1 MILGKLTTYVG
12 DVDAYLKAAAQQHH
26 PLAFLVSNGN
36 WTEFV
41 ATEYQDVA
49 VYTSLGDLT
58 VDNFCALLD
67 LSDVIE
73 YCPPPNHQW
82 SDGKTINPLDPYDSI
97 RGITEYLIQRYV
109 DSKVL
114 NNLESINKPQELLPL
129 VDHRKTSS
137 PQLWTAGCSITAG
150 IGVEPLQIWSH
161 TLSKLLNIPYSVLAE
176 LGASN
181 TWQADQI
188 LRSDIRWRDT
198 VVWGITGPY
207 RQWIIQNGT
216 MQHLNMH
223 SHVEN
228 PDLEQHWPLR
238 ALASDTTLYASLHCM
253 KAVAN
258 FCDKVGARLVIFNA
272 NFSDAYITTLRQ
284 IPHFYYY
291 QHPIRIGKDR
301 QIRQHWLDLGT
312 DNSHPGPLQHQAFAN
327 FCYSILKPQSDS
339 VLSVVT

>member
-1 MILGKLTTYVG
+1 MIKGRLTTYVG
-12 DVDAYLKAAAQQHH
+12 DVNAYLRAAARQTH
-26 PLAFLVSNGN
+26 PLAFL
-36 WTEFV
+36 
-41 ATEYQDVA
+41 VA
-49 VYTSLGDLT
+49 VYTSLGDLA

-82 SDGKTINPLDPYDSI
+82 SDRKTIKELDPFDSI
-97 RGITEYLIQRYV
+97 RGITEYLIQRHI
-109 DSKVL
+109 DHKQL
-114 NNLESINKPQELLPL
+114 GNLESVYQPRELLPL
-129 VDHRKTSS
+129 VDTRETAD
-137 PQLWTAGCSITAG
+137 PQLWTVGCSITAG
-150 IGVEPLQIWSH
+150 IGVDPNQTWSH
-161 TLSKLLNIPYSVLAE
+161 HLSSLLNIPCSTLAE

-198 VVWGITGPY
+198 VVWGITGLY
-207 RQWIIQNGT
+207 RQWIIQNGE
-216 MQHLNMH
+216 MRHLNMH
-223 SHVEN
+223 SHVED
-228 PDLEQHWPLR
+228 PDLEINWPLR
-238 ALASDTTLYASLHCM
+238 ALASDTTLYASIHCM

-258 FCDKVGARLVIFNA
+258 FCNKVGARLVIFNA

-284 IPHFYYY
+284 IPYFHYY

-312 DNSHPGPLQHQAFAN
+312 DDSHPGPLQHQAFAN

-339 VLSVVT
+339 VLRVVT